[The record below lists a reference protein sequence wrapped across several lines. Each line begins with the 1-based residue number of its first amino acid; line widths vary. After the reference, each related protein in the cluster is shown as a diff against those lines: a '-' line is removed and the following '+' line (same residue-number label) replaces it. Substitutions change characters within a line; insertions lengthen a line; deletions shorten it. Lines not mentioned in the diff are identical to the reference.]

1 MGPHPLQGSG
11 HIQATPI
18 STERSN
24 FLGRRRSGLSP
35 YETLCPGPG
44 ASTIIFAGGGG
55 ILTADGVT
63 PGLLRAY
70 RLPFGYP
77 QTTGNNP
84 KHSLFDFPPH
94 GTLLI
99 NYSNFE
105 GKEERAQTLKPW
117 ELVNQELK
125 FKTNALSCGAPL
137 PFFFFLQF
145 C

>member
-24 FLGRRRSGLSP
+24 FLGRKRSGLSP

-63 PGLLRAY
+63 PGFLRAY

-84 KHSLFDFPPH
+84 KHSLFDIPPTAH
-94 GTLLI
+94 
-99 NYSNFE
+99 Y
-105 GKEERAQTLKPW
+105 
-117 ELVNQELK
+117 
-125 FKTNALSCGAPL
+125 
-137 PFFFFLQF
+137 
-145 C
+145 